1 MGAATETTN
10 DPELRAARSRIRRLE
25 RELEAS
31 ETRLAALEAS
41 RSWRLTA
48 PLRDSRWRL
57 RDAGERLKLR
67 GESLAD
73 DAAYVRSE
81 VGWRLRRSRDN
92 LASVGRFDEA
102 TPAWLEALTESLTRI
117 PLRTTKRLLY
127 NRRYWATGDPLK
139 RPLYHPLAD
148 ALYDELRPA
157 GVVDVGCGT
166 GIMLARLEERG
177 VEIRGVEGSRAAIAA
192 SPVGD
197 RIEHWDLIRGVP
209 ELGRYDLCLCIEVA
223 EHLPAASA
231 PALVEGLTRLSDVI
245 VFTAATPGQGGMAH
259 LNEQPHEYW
268 IEQFAELGFAQSPL
282 RDRLRATVAAV
293 PDAPWVQKNLH
304 VFERARERRA

>member
-31 ETRLAALEAS
+31 ETRLAELEAS

-209 ELGRYDLCLCIEVA
+209 EHGRYDHCRCIEGA
-223 EHLPAASA
+223 AHL
-231 PALVEGLTRLSDVI
+231 
-245 VFTAATPGQGGMAH
+245 AH
-259 LNEQPHEYW
+259 LNQQPHEYW